1 MLEDDSLIAS
11 FRLDGKGHGD
21 PMTWRDI
28 RAWTEGSGTLWIH
41 LHREA
46 EPARQWLENE
56 SGLDALVVES
66 LLAESTRPRCAPIG
80 DGVML
85 FLRGVNLNPGA
96 DPEDM
101 VSIRLWVESTRIISV
116 RSRRLLSVDDLR
128 SSLER
133 GNGPR
138 TTGEFVVQLADH
150 LVSRVSGIIADVDD
164 EVDRLQDQVLESNE
178 RMLRTELTRLRR
190 EIIALRRYLAP
201 QRDALSRLGNLKPTW
216 LEEMDGLHVREEA
229 DRVIRLVEDLDAAR
243 ERAAVTQEEL
253 NNRIAEQMNQR
264 MYVLSVVAAIFLPLG
279 FLTGLFGINVG
290 GIPLAEDPF
299 GFFEIVALLVAIT
312 ALQIG
317 LFRWRRW
324 L

>member
-1 MLEDDSLIAS
+1 MADDDGLVAS
-11 FRLDGKGHGD
+11 FRLDGDGRGI
-21 PMTWRDI
+21 PLTWDEI
-28 RAWTEGSGTLWIH
+28 RAWTKASGTLWVH
-41 LHREA
+41 LHRGAEA
-46 EPARQWLENE
+46 AQSWLRED

-80 DGVML
+80 EGVML

-101 VSIRLWVESTRIISV
+101 VSIRLWIEPTRIISV
-116 RSRRLLSVDDLR
+116 RTRRLLSVDDLR
-128 SSLER
+128 AALLR
-133 GNGPR
+133 GDGPR
-138 TTGEFVVQLADH
+138 TTGEFVTRLADH
-150 LVSRVSGIIADVDD
+150 LVSRVSGIISDVDD
-164 EVDRLQDQVLESNE
+164 EVDRLQDEVLVSNE
-178 RMLRTELTRLRR
+178 RVLRAELTRLRR

-201 QRDALSRLGNLKPTW
+201 QRDALSRLGNLKPAW
-216 LEEMDGLHVREEA
+216 LDDMDSLHIREEA
-229 DRVIRLVEDLDAAR
+229 DRVVRLVEDLDAAR

-253 NNRIAEQMNQR
+253 NNRLAEEMNQR

-299 GFFEIVALLVAIT
+299 GFVEIVLLLLLIT
-312 ALQIG
+312 ALQVG

>member
-1 MLEDDSLIAS
+1 MDDSDGLIAS
-11 FRLDGKGHGD
+11 FRLDGTGGGV
-21 PMTWRDI
+21 PMSWQEI
-28 RAWTEGSGTLWIH
+28 SEWTDASGTLWVH
-41 LHREA
+41 LRRDA
-46 EPARQWLENE
+46 EPARRWLENE
-56 SGLDALVVES
+56 SGLDAPVVES
-66 LLAESTRPRCAPIG
+66 LLAESTRPRCVPFG
-80 DGVML
+80 VGVML

-101 VSIRLWVESTRIISV
+101 VSIRLWVEPTRIISV
-116 RSRRLLSVDDLR
+116 RTRRLLSVDDLR
-128 SSLER
+128 AALER
-133 GNGPR
+133 GDGPR
-138 TTGEFVVQLADH
+138 TSGEFVVQLADH

-164 EVDRLQDQVLESNE
+164 EVDRLQDEVLESNE

-201 QRDALSRLGNLKPTW
+201 QRDALGRLGNLKPDW
-216 LEEMDGLHVREEA
+216 LGDLDGLHVREEA

-253 NNRIAEQMNQR
+253 NNRIAEQMNLR

-299 GFFEIVALLVAIT
+299 GFFEIVVFLVLIT
-312 ALQIG
+312 ALQVG